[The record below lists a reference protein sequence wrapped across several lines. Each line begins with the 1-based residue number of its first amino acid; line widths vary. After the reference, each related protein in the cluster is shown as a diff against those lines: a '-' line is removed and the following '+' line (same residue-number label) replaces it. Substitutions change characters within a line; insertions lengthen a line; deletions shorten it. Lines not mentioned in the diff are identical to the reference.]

1 MNIGITGLAH
11 QMLIKDEAS
20 VVQENLKEKY
30 VHYDPNDNGYLLTQY
45 DSNVATEWK
54 KGADVLPLN
63 ETVERPVTV
72 IKDVPFKPNI
82 VTCSGSSSGSTSNN
96 VVTGSG
102 SGAFG
107 D

>member
-54 KGADVLPLN
+54 KGASVLPLN
-63 ETVERPVTV
+63 ETVERPVMV
-72 IKDVPFKPNI
+72 IKDVPFKPKI
-82 VTCSGSSSGSTSNN
+82 VTCSGSTSNN